1 MCRTTIVLFVA
12 ACGLLAGSC
21 QRDGAATQPSATRA
35 AAGTTAGTTA
45 PMDSFT
51 GILQEGIVAIGGE
64 TTGWRLVGDAE
75 SGGMEIDVSRVRD
88 KAAQLAGRRVT
99 VTGRLTER
107 DYVER
112 GKVRVLVAERI
123 DAAPP
128 R

>member
-21 QRDGAATQPSATRA
+21 QRDGGATQPSATRA
-35 AAGTTAGTTA
+35 AAGTTA

-51 GILQEGIVAIGGE
+51 GTLQEGIVAIGGE